1 MESSNNNNEGRE
13 TGEEVSLGILLKRS
27 REDRQIELDEV
38 FRVTRIRRHTLEALE
53 NERWDEL
60 PSQVF
65 VRGFLKTYADFL
77 SLDKERVLELYE
89 RVSLLEGDK
98 SELLKQ
104 MSRRKKRWPLKR
116 ILLLVALALIT
127 SIVLL
132 RWKGISVVDKTS
144 QCLEAQETVEEGR
157 EAAVREEMGD
167 QTEEDKPEAVI
178 KQEYV
183 EETYLAEEDKPEAI
197 INQDSVDERDLAEV
211 DEIDQQM
218 NEKSPHPHFTLIAN
232 VRNRTWIAICVDDRP
247 VEEYLFQPG
256 ETFTWNAH
264 KGFDILVGNAEG
276 VNLVLN
282 GTEIGPLGAKGKV
295 VRVKLPKAED

>member
-1 MESSNNNNEGRE
+1 VEPSNHNNEGRE
-13 TGEEVSLGILLKRS
+13 TGEEVSLGRLLKRS
-27 REDRQIELDEV
+27 REERQIELDEV

-89 RVSLLEGDK
+89 RISLLKGDK

-116 ILLLVALALIT
+116 ILLLVALALIA
-127 SIVLL
+127 SIVFL
-132 RWKGISVVDKTS
+132 RWKDISVVDKTF
-144 QCLEAQETVEEGR
+144 QYLEAQEPVREWR

-167 QTEEDKPEAVI
+167 QAEEDKPEAVI

-183 EETYLAEEDKPEAI
+183 EETYLTEEDKPVALISQE
-197 INQDSVDERDLAEV
+197 SVEERDLAEV
-211 DEIDQQM
+211 EEIDQQM
-218 NEKSPHPHFTLIAN
+218 NEKPLPPQFSLTAN
-232 VRNRTWIAICVDDRP
+232 VRNRTWIAICVDDQP

-264 KGFDILVGNAEG
+264 KGFDIIVGNAEG
-276 VNLVLN
+276 INFILN
-282 GTEIGPLGAKGKV
+282 GTKIGPLGAKGKV
-295 VRVKLPKAED
+295 VRVKLPRAED